1 MKWLESVLSKSN
13 EKFVFVF
20 NHFPG
25 FSSGRP
31 IGTFLI
37 RKRSFKPAEQ
47 ARDVIHPLLAKHRV
61 SAVISACDFSYERSE
76 PPPDKGVPQLIF
88 GGGGAKLYRA
98 LLPGFLGFVLAE
110 FFSAGLWVFIDA
122 LCGVRG
128 HQIFS
133 F

>member
-1 MKWLESVLSKSN
+1 MGSSWPMINFWFPIFVGWLVKSVLL
-13 EKFVFVF
+13 
-20 NHFPG
+20 
-25 FSSGRP
+25 R
-31 IGTFLI
+31 
-37 RKRSFKPAEQ
+37 
-47 ARDVIHPLLAKHRV
+47 
-61 SAVISACDFSYERSE
+61 Y
-76 PPPDKGVPQLIF
+76 
-88 GGGGAKLYRA
+88 GGAKLYRA